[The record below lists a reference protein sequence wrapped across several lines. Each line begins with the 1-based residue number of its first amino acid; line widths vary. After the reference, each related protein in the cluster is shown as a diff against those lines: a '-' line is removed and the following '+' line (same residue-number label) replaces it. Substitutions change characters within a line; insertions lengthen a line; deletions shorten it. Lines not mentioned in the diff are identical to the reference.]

1 MFKKKGRGHERCLF
15 YYHLFKKNHIL
26 SIKFIIVHFILYLM
40 LIIFSFILSL
50 EVFQFLYNITL
61 IHIEWNFNF
70 LTRDTKIHHRMN
82 GLLATP
88 IHAFLFSLFT

>member
-50 EVFQFLYNITL
+50 EVF
-61 IHIEWNFNF
+61 
-70 LTRDTKIHHRMN
+70 
-82 GLLATP
+82 
-88 IHAFLFSLFT
+88 